1 MILVPTD
8 LSASFPLCITGFS
21 YTNAAY
27 PGLPRT
33 DCSDWRAGRRG
44 LYCTR
49 ITSPPHSATH
59 SSSIWFGWQHEACR
73 KCMRLGGRQRT
84 EPEALTSRQRFSVAD
99 IAWSAMSFC
108 RSDPPLAS
116 CKGAPPLQSPKLF
129 ELALCEEAAGM
140 RNGSRS
146 AASFKVLQTSLI
158 SHRTQK
164 SGQPRASEPTVP
176 RNPLIERHF
185 RSWTEAERCFVL
197 IAGNHQK
204 SSYRTYDGTIMQ
216 RSAYGQGSTHGQQP
230 GGDTYGSSVPTA
242 YMYASPVPPRENK
255 DPWLFDQDGRIFH
268 SGAPWMGLDFPQRRR
283 IAKQQDVDGAH
294 RWEYN
299 LHGNAARLH
308 GSTLE
313 HGLPRQS
320 ITYTEHSSEQACL
333 SSTHKTAAP
342 HTVSEDRDPGHG
354 PPSDSDR
361 RSDDPMWDLADD
373 TDLEE
378 DVQGI
383 SSSDAA
389 HCHAVIGREPVRTSL
404 STNDENMG
412 TALSSDLAGAA

>member
-1 MILVPTD
+1 
-8 LSASFPLCITGFS
+8 
-21 YTNAAY
+21 
-27 PGLPRT
+27 
-33 DCSDWRAGRRG
+33 
-44 LYCTR
+44 
-49 ITSPPHSATH
+49 
-59 SSSIWFGWQHEACR
+59 
-73 KCMRLGGRQRT
+73 
-84 EPEALTSRQRFSVAD
+84 
-99 IAWSAMSFC
+99 
-108 RSDPPLAS
+108 
-116 CKGAPPLQSPKLF
+116 
-129 ELALCEEAAGM
+129 
-140 RNGSRS
+140 
-146 AASFKVLQTSLI
+146 
-158 SHRTQK
+158 
-164 SGQPRASEPTVP
+164 
-176 RNPLIERHF
+176 
-185 RSWTEAERCFVL
+185 
-197 IAGNHQK
+197 
-204 SSYRTYDGTIMQ
+204 MQ

-412 TALSSDLAGAA
+412 VGYAEARQPSRVISLVRHSESARNPTIMSRSLKTYYKSRERRKILTARGIWRTKTTPRELPLYYLDKIFSLTSDAERDDGYQGYAIHSVRAKGGTGKRT